1 MLHLIVVII
10 RLERAIRWGSFFYII
25 VYKGDVRRI
34 HRNITAYTAH
44 GNANLSFFQG
54 RSIIDPIA
62 DHTHQFSLGLVD
74 INSFQFI
81 FRQTVGPNCPDMELR
96 GDGVG
101 GIFMVTCEQHRI
113 YIQTGSASIISLLSF
128 RMVSERAIQPA
139 RLPSTAK

>member
-1 MLHLIVVII
+1 M
-10 RLERAIRWGSFFYII
+10 GQFFYII

-113 YIQTGSASIISLLSF
+113 YIQTGKCVDHLAALLPDGV
-128 RMVSERAIQPA
+128 RKGNPTRKATVHC
-139 RLPSTAK
+139 